1 MKTTIGKFYYF
12 ISLLTNLG
20 LPFILLLIMNSFIIH
35 AIRQRP
41 NLGQSNSD
49 KSQIK
54 HQGRGHNEGQTK
66 PTKMKNSE
74 LQILIILLLVTFGF
88 LMLTT
93 PAYAFFLYINVADYE
108 ATPKIYAGYR
118 LFHSVVQKLN
128 QTNFGINFFLYIISG
143 EKFRSDLVKLFSRK
157 ITKDKRISVSTISSH

>member
-1 MKTTIGKFYYF
+1 MF
-12 ISLLTNLG
+12 
-20 LPFILLLIMNSFIIH
+20 LLLIMNSFIIH
-35 AIRQRP
+35 AIRKRP
-41 NLGQSNSD
+41 NLGQGRSGD
-49 KSQIK
+49 RSQIK
-54 HQGRGHNEGQTK
+54 HQGHGQSEGQRQPAK
-66 PTKMKNSE
+66 IKNSE

-108 ATPKIYAGYR
+108 ATPRIYAGYR

-143 EKFRSDLVKLFSRK
+143 KKFKSDLVKLFTREN
-157 ITKDKRISVSTISSH
+157 TKDKRISISTISSH

>member
-1 MKTTIGKFYYF
+1 M
-12 ISLLTNLG
+12 
-20 LPFILLLIMNSFIIH
+20 
-35 AIRQRP
+35 
-41 NLGQSNSD
+41 
-49 KSQIK
+49 
-54 HQGRGHNEGQTK
+54 
-66 PTKMKNSE
+66 
-74 LQILIILLLVTFGF
+74 QILIILLLVTFGF

-143 EKFRSDLVKLFSRK
+143 KKFRSDLVKLFTREN
-157 ITKDKRISVSTISSH
+157 TKDKRISVSTISSH